1 MTLATL
7 CGYSQSSQSVV
18 TIIGDAPEI
27 TTNTTEVKTP
37 EPTQQLTAQNT
48 NIEPTLENGFH
59 MRFELYSEE
68 KNDLDGLG
76 GHSPENI
83 TFFGRSKKH
92 AASMTERT
100 FNVKKR
106 LNYWLPERKKKY
118 HPHLCGRF

>member
-1 MTLATL
+1 MLLTTL
-7 CGYSQSSQSVV
+7 CGYSQSSQAVI

-27 TTNTTEVKTP
+27 ATNTTEVKTP
-37 EPTQQLTAQNT
+37 EPSQQLTAKNT

-68 KNDLDGLG
+68 KNDLDSLG

-92 AASMTERT
+92 TASMTERT
-100 FNVKKR
+100 FNVKK
-106 LNYWLPERKKKY
+106 
-118 HPHLCGRF
+118 